1 MNGTTVDIISSDPQ
15 EPIIIVK
22 GSNIDVALSM
32 MKNINTEDPS
42 FNQENHMLVIDNSF
56 SPTVYK
62 KCGDIDVENN
72 SKIKDSC
79 DQAICIAARFCHS
92 YGNEELGKVLN
103 ESIGRKYW
111 KGPSIIVYGDGGGM
125 SVHNDRGE
133 VDSETGLPTRDG
145 FLVTTNLGLTCHF
158 NFETRKGHKST
169 ISVPSGSILIFDEI
183 LTKHAIHSIIPDS
196 CPKYLIKKYPSLSRN
211 RLSIIC
217 RQSLK
222 KI

>member
-1 MNGTTVDIISSDPQ
+1 MTG
-15 EPIIIVK
+15 
-22 GSNIDVALSM
+22 
-32 MKNINTEDPS
+32 
-42 FNQENHMLVIDNSF
+42 
-56 SPTVYK
+56 
-62 KCGDIDVENN
+62 
-72 SKIKDSC
+72 
-79 DQAICIAARFCHS
+79 
-92 YGNEELGKVLN
+92 
-103 ESIGRKYW
+103 
-111 KGPSIIVYGDGGGM
+111 
-125 SVHNDRGE
+125 GE